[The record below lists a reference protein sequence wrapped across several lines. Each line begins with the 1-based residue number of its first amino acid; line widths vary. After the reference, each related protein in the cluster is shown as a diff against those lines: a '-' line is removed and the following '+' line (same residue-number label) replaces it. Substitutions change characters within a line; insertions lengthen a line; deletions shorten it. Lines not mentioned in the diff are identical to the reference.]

1 MGVHCFASLQ
11 LTSFG
16 MHNILYTNSEAN
28 NNKQDESIRLLR
40 KKKRKKNTTN
50 VRCIVWDLID

>member
-1 MGVHCFASLQ
+1 
-11 LTSFG
+11 

-40 KKKRKKNTTN
+40 KKKEKKIQQREMYCVGFN
-50 VRCIVWDLID
+50 